1 MANYR
6 ACRDRLRTRLLPA
19 IEKAIE
25 NAVGS
30 GDPVRHGGSGPDPR
44 ELPPRGLQ
52 ARNFY
57 DPYGHID
64 EIKVKTRDFR

>member
-1 MANYR
+1 MAR
-6 ACRDRLRTRLLPA
+6 HLVELSATLASVGARDHDFPVPHGR
-19 IEKAIE
+19 
-25 NAVGS
+25 
-30 GDPVRHGGSGPDPR
+30 GDQVRHGGSGPDPR
-44 ELPPRGLQ
+44 ELPPRSLR